1 MTELSMVLLALSL
14 IVLTWAV
21 VRINTRISETQRLL
35 KQMFEA
41 REVYTG
47 SKAST

>member
-1 MTELSMVLLALSL
+1 MVVLSLSL

-41 REVYTG
+41 RDVYTG
-47 SKAST
+47 SKVNT